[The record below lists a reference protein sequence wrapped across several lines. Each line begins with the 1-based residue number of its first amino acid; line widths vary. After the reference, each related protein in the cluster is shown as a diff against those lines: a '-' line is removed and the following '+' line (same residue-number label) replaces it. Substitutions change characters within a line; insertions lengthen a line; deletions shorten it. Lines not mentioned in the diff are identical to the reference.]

1 VLRVFLL
8 AEERIRLIADLCCAI
23 LLPSQLG
30 CCVFIVFNILKTP
43 FSRKNIAVYPASSI
57 IQFMLS
63 LLGEEKTSGILIVRR
78 IYIFFSQ

>member
-1 VLRVFLL
+1 LRIFLV

-23 LLPSQLG
+23 PFPSQLG
-30 CCVFIVFNILKTP
+30 CCVLVVFNILKTP
-43 FSRKNIAVYPASSI
+43 FSRKNIAVFPGFSN

-63 LLGEEKTSGILIVRR
+63 LPAEEQTNDIPIMRQ